1 MKTTISAESL
11 SRTGAAMPLMGDSHY
26 KTIAIYPN
34 FADAGGA
41 MVLLKRKGFTND
53 QISLLGREQEH
64 WQEELDQEWDALKTA
79 KGSLEGAALGS
90 IPGLVLVAG
99 IALTGGAGLLVA
111 GPMIG
116 AMTALG
122 LGALGGS
129 VIGGV
134 ASNNTDDVKIMDV
147 EEEVKSAISHGLWVI
162 IAHCHDEAEANR
174 AQALLP
180 NSHAVLENETN
191 DPSQGLT

>member
-1 MKTTISAESL
+1 MKTATSVASL
-11 SRTGAAMPLMGDSHY
+11 SRTGEAMPPMGVPRY

-34 FADAGGA
+34 FADVRSAIS
-41 MVLLKRKGFTND
+41 LLNKAGFTND

-64 WQEELDQEWDALKTA
+64 WQEKLGQEWDALDTA
-79 KGSLEGAALGS
+79 KGVLEGAALGS
-90 IPGLVLVAG
+90 IPGLVLITG

-129 VIGGV
+129 VMGGV
-134 ASNNTDDVKIMDV
+134 ASNNTDDVQTIDV
-147 EEEVKSAISHGLWVI
+147 EEAVADAISHGQWVI
-162 IAHCHDEAEANR
+162 VAHSHNEAEAMR
-174 AQALLP
+174 AHALLP
-180 NSHAVLENETN
+180 NSRNVLEIESSE
-191 DPSQGLT
+191 P

>member
-1 MKTTISAESL
+1 MKTDTSAASL
-11 SRTGAAMPLMGDSHY
+11 SQTGKAMPPMGVPRY

-41 MVLLKRKGFTND
+41 ISLLKKEGYTND

-64 WQEELDQEWDALKTA
+64 WQEKLGQEWDGLKTT
-79 KGSLEGAALGS
+79 KGAMEGAALGS
-90 IPGLVLVAG
+90 IPGLVLVTG

-129 VIGGV
+129 VMGGV
-134 ASNNTDDVKIMDV
+134 ASNNTDDVQTMDV
-147 EEEVKSAISHGLWVI
+147 DEAVADAISRGQWVI
-162 IAHCHDEAEANR
+162 VAHSHNEAEAMQ

-180 NSHAVLENETN
+180 NSRSVMENELSE
-191 DPSQGLT
+191 P

>member
-1 MKTTISAESL
+1 MKTTTSAASL
-11 SRTGAAMPLMGDSHY
+11 SRTGVAMPLMGDFRY

-41 MVLLKRKGFTND
+41 MVLLKRKGYSND
-53 QISLLGREQEH
+53 QITLLGREQEH
-64 WQEELDQEWDALKTA
+64 WQEELRQEWDALETA

-116 AMTALG
+116 AMTVLG
-122 LGALGGS
+122 LGAFGGS
-129 VIGGV
+129 VMGGV
-134 ASNNTDDVKIMDV
+134 ATNNTDDVKIMDV

-162 IAHCHDEAEANR
+162 VAHSHDEAEADR

-180 NSHAVLENETN
+180 NSHTVVENETN
-191 DPSQGLT
+191 EP